1 MREVEHRITSG
12 MVDVRASQDGP
23 GHIWGYAAKYRTMS
37 QNLGGFVETIEPGAF
52 DKAVADSQRVMCRY
66 LHNNAYLLG
75 TTEAGTLVL
84 TPDAIGLRYDNDL
97 PDTTAG
103 RDVAV
108 LTARRDVRYSSFA
121 FICIEDEW
129 DITEQGMPLRRL
141 ISLRLI
147 DVAPVNEPA
156 YLDTSVAKRSLEDFM
171 GNHIERRDLPTD
183 VQAKLQ
189 TLLATMASADTA
201 LDPVAAAI
209 KGADDALDEGQA
221 TISEILGQ
229 PNPDADAEPAPSDA
243 EPVVEMDHKPEES
256 EQRETHSVIPV
267 SVRAALAAL
276 DESK

>member
-1 MREVEHRITSG
+1 MPDIEHRITSG
-12 MVDVRASQDGP
+12 LVDVRASKTGP
-23 GHIWGYAAKYRTMS
+23 GHIWGYAAKYNTYS
-37 QNLGGFVETIEPGAF
+37 QNLGGFVETIAADAF
-52 DKAVADSQRVMCRY
+52 AKAVADAQRVMCRY
-66 LHNNAYLLG
+66 LHDNAYLLG
-75 TTEAGTLVL
+75 TTEAKTLVL
-84 TPDAIGLRYDNDL
+84 TPDEIGLRYDCEL

-121 FICIEDEW
+121 FICLEDEW
-129 DITEQGMPLRRL
+129 DVTENGFPLRRL
-141 ISLRLI
+141 ISLRLV

-189 TLLATMASADTA
+189 GLLATMAGADAA

-209 KGADDALDEGQA
+209 RSADDALDEGQA

-229 PNPDADAEPAPSDA
+229 PNPDTDAEPASSDD

-256 EQRETHSVIPV
+256 EQRDTHSASSI
-267 SVRAALAAL
+267 AARRMAL
-276 DESK
+276 DELK

>member
-12 MVDVRASQDGP
+12 VVDVRASQDGP
-23 GHIWGYAAKYRTMS
+23 GHIWGYAAKYNTLS
-37 QNLGGFVETIEPGAF
+37 QNLGGFVETIAPGAF

-75 TTEAGTLVL
+75 TTEAGTVIL
-84 TPDAIGLRYDNDL
+84 TPDEIGLRYDCDL
-97 PDTTAG
+97 PDTSAG

-129 DITEQGMPLRRL
+129 TVTEQGFPLRRL
-141 ISLRLI
+141 VSLRLV

-171 GNHIERRDLPTD
+171 SNSIERRDLPTD

-189 TLLATMASADTA
+189 GLLATMAGADAA
-201 LDPVAAAI
+201 LDPVASAI
-209 KGADDALDEGQA
+209 RSADDALDAGQA

-229 PNPDADAEPAPSDA
+229 PNPDADAEPPA
-243 EPVVEMDHKPEES
+243 VELDHQPEDS
-256 EQRETHSVIPV
+256 EQRDTHSE
-267 SVRAALAAL
+267 ALAAIHERRSAL
-276 DESK
+276 DGLK